1 MSLKKEPYF
10 ARLDFKD
17 EESEEVKATYI
28 GKAGVFDENTGDV
41 LITDWRAPIAS
52 LFYGFSGSEDDVYYQ
67 SPDGVV
73 EGEIYLKR
81 NIVTYEQ
88 ELQRVVDR
96 YIRGE
101 QGSSG
106 GDEFLLYKLEDQKDN
121 RLRDIVATIQ
131 GEQNEIIRYPLNKA
145 VIIQGVAGSGKTT
158 VALHRLAYLLYE
170 YREQL
175 TAHRMIIFAPN
186 TIFLDYISQV
196 LPELGV
202 GDIVQTTFPKW
213 VMTSIIDDPKCRLES
228 LSERRKTFFESG
240 TLEQNN
246 WKGSLDFQQQI
257 REQLSQLEKEWLPE
271 EDFIPWENKQGVP
284 LKKNQKLDRSRFQR
298 KSCHQ
303 EI

>member
-1 MSLKKEPYF
+1 M
-10 ARLDFKD
+10 
-17 EESEEVKATYI
+17 
-28 GKAGVFDENTGDV
+28 
-41 LITDWRAPIAS
+41 
-52 LFYGFSGSEDDVYYQ
+52 
-67 SPDGVV
+67 
-73 EGEIYLKR
+73 
-81 NIVTYEQ
+81 
-88 ELQRVVDR
+88 
-96 YIRGE
+96 
-101 QGSSG
+101 
-106 GDEFLLYKLEDQKDN
+106 
-121 RLRDIVATIQ
+121 
-131 GEQNEIIRYPLNKA
+131 
-145 VIIQGVAGSGKTT
+145 
-158 VALHRLAYLLYE
+158 ALHRLAYLLYE

-284 LKKNQKLDRSRFQR
+284 LKKS
-298 KSCHQ
+298 
-303 EI
+303 ETG